1 MVTVPAVETTATTQA
16 SPTSSTAMGARVMT
30 AGVTPPG
37 RLADRM
43 VAQGEELP
51 ESVRLTESTPTP
63 PMT

>member
-1 MVTVPAVETTATTQA
+1 MVAVPSVETTTITQA

-37 RLADRM
+37 KLAVKM

-51 ESVRLTESTPTP
+51 ESVLLTVSTPTP